1 MIAFDAAQ
9 QAVHYP
15 EDRRF
20 RVWIRPSILAGV
32 GVILALVIAPA
43 WIEWAVVGLPRIVLP
58 PETGNPSSPHGF
70 PLWVRCCHFL
80 NFVFVMMLI
89 RSGLSILMDHPRLY
103 FNDHCTPGSEW
114 IRFTPLKVPR
124 DRLWTAK
131 DDARYLSP
139 LVSTPGY
146 RHTVGVAR
154 VWHFINVHGF
164 ILTGVF
170 FVAML
175 FATEQWQRLVPT
187 SPHIVTRAWAT
198 WVHYATFH
206 LPPEPNGFYAYNALQ
221 QLAYFVVVFVFGPMA
236 ILTGIAMSPAVV
248 NRFPWYARLFGG
260 RQTAR
265 SVHFLTMLSFAG
277 FIVVHVTLV
286 AITGFMRNMNHIV
299 LGIDEPGTRGMI
311 LGLAAISAVVLS
323 WVAAH
328 YLSWQHPRRLQHA
341 LKLVTFPMQLLTLN
355 RLAPQQHYTADDIS
369 PYFWPNGK
377 VPSRSDWKRLAE
389 KGFRDYRL
397 KVGGLVE
404 RPVELSLADLA
415 KLGGKD
421 QITMHHCIQGW
432 SGIAQWSGVPMKTI
446 IDLVRPKPEAQTVVF
461 YSFGDALYGGA
472 YYDTQTIENVLKPQ
486 CLLATHMNGQTL
498 PDVYGAPLRLRVE
511 NQLGYK
517 MVKWIE
523 RIEFV
528 ESEKSVGQGEG
539 GKNEDDEYFDLLP
552 NI

>member
-1 MIAFDAAQ
+1 MIAFDATH

-20 RVWIRPSILAGV
+20 RIWMRPWILAGV
-32 GVILALVIAPA
+32 GVVLVLLIAPA
-43 WIEWAVVGLPRIVLP
+43 WIQWAVAGLPRIVP
-58 PETGNPSSPHGF
+58 GPETGSASSPHGF
-70 PLWVRCCHFL
+70 PLWLRVCHFL
-80 NFVFVMMLI
+80 NFAFVTLLI

-114 IRFTPLKVPR
+114 LRLTPLKVPR

-146 RHTVGVAR
+146 RHTIGVAR

-164 ILTGVF
+164 ILTGVV
-170 FVAML
+170 FVAL
-175 FATEQWQRLVPT
+175 LVATGQWQRLVPT
-187 SPHIVTRAWAT
+187 SWHIFPEAWAT
-198 WVHYATFH
+198 WVYYGTFH

-221 QLAYFVVVFVFGPMA
+221 QLAYFVVVFVLGPLA

-248 NRFPWYARLFGG
+248 NRFPYYARLFGG

-265 SVHFLTMLSFAG
+265 SIHFLSMLSFVG
-277 FIVVHVTLV
+277 FIVVHVALV
-286 AITGFMRNMNHIV
+286 AMTGFARNMNHIV
-299 LGIDEPGTRGMI
+299 LGADDLHPRGM
-311 LGLAAISAVVLS
+311 LVGFVAIGVVVLS

-328 YLSWQHPRRLQHA
+328 YLSWFTPRRLQHA
-341 LKLVTFPMQLLTLN
+341 LKRITYPMQLLTLN
-355 RLAPQQHYTADDIS
+355 RLAPQHHYTADDIS
-369 PYFWPNGK
+369 PHFWPNGK
-377 VPSRSDWKRLAE
+377 VPARSDWKRLAE
-389 KGFRDYRL
+389 AGFRDYRL

-404 RPVELSLADLA
+404 RPAEFSLADLA
-415 KLGGKD
+415 KLGEAE

-432 SGIAQWSGVPMKTI
+432 SGIAQWGGVPMKTI
-446 IDLVRPKPEAQTVVF
+446 IDLVRPKPQARTVVF
-461 YSFGDALYGGA
+461 YSFGEGLYGGA
-472 YYDTQTIENVLKPQ
+472 YYDTQTIENALKPQ
-486 CLLATHMNGQTL
+486 CLLATRMNGQPL
-498 PDVYGAPLRLRVE
+498 PEVYGAPLRLRVE

-528 ESEKSVGQGEG
+528 ESEKSVGLGEG